1 MLNFRKHNNN
11 FKGMAIFVLLAFA
24 STAFSAGLQT
34 GRIIPKGKVAL
45 YHGNQKIGEFSS
57 EAPLP
62 EGTFLSVEN
71 ECGVKMKGLYLLG
84 IDKSL
89 FSVTTNTGSRE
100 LRVKHGTVYF
110 ALSTMPHILVFITP
124 DGVITTYE
132 VMLNAS
138 VNDGLLSGYISV
150 TDHVTKL
157 GVLKGGSMLVSVD
170 GGETKRVK
178 AGQELRLAQ
187 ADLFEEVDEEGDK
200 ADTGPEPTTTAPT
213 EGVSAKYITIG
224 VASVVALVGG
234 IVSLSGGDDK
244 TPASP
249 ASP

>member
-1 MLNFRKHNNN
+1 MLNFRKHNTN

-71 ECGVKMKGLYLLG
+71 ECVVKIKDLYLVG

-89 FSVTTNTGSRE
+89 FSVKTNTGSRE
-100 LRVKHGTVYF
+100 LTVKHGTVYF

-124 DGVITTYE
+124 DGVITT
-132 VMLNAS
+132 
-138 VNDGLLSGYISV
+138 
-150 TDHVTKL
+150 
-157 GVLKGGSMLVSVD
+157 
-170 GGETKRVK
+170 TKRVK

-200 ADTGPEPTTTAPT
+200 ADTGPKPTTTAPT
-213 EGVSAKYITIG
+213 EGVSAKGITIG

-234 IVSLSGGDDK
+234 IAALGGGDDK
-244 TPASP
+244 AQASP